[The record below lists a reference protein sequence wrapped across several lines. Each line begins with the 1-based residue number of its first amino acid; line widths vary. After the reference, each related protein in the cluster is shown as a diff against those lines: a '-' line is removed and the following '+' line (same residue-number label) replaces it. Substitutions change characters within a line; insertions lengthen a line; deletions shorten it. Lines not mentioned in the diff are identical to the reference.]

1 MSATSLL
8 AVKFASLRILTFS
21 HLADK
26 QLCVQPCM
34 GTNQLAA
41 AALARS
47 FRAASGAFLDEG
59 DGFFLIRQASPIH
72 DHVYKMAMGAMQVVL
87 AVGLQHQ
94 YPRWL

>member
-1 MSATSLL
+1 
-8 AVKFASLRILTFS
+8 
-21 HLADK
+21 
-26 QLCVQPCM
+26 M

-87 AVGLQHQ
+87 AVVPTLYSWQMLEKMLAKHALRQ
-94 YPRWL
+94 KI